1 MIGVDHMSDRELM
14 QNVPDSYSDF
24 VDSMCRWM
32 ERDDNIR
39 KLVMEQLRI
48 NPDSD
53 TQDLMGIL
61 WDYLGIGE
69 PTELVDEDEYE
80 SGFEDENILVTNVGG
95 MRAAY

>member
-1 MIGVDHMSDRELM
+1 MSDRELM

-32 ERDDNIR
+32 ERDGNIR
-39 KLVMEQLRI
+39 KLIMEQQEKK
-48 NPDSD
+48 PDSD

-69 PTELVDEDEYE
+69 PLEIVDDEE
-80 SGFEDENILVTNVGG
+80 EVLLTVVG
-95 MRAAY
+95 